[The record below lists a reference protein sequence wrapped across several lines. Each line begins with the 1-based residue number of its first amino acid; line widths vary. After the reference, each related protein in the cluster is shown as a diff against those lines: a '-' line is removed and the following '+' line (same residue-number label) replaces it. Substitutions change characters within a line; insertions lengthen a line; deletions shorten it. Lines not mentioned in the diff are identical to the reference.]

1 MGICQDL
8 ELKIL
13 LLLFQENDHIPLLL
27 VSKAEEHPGMNDA
40 IGISVAVY
48 GSI

>member
-1 MGICQDL
+1 M
-8 ELKIL
+8 L
-13 LLLFQENDHIPLLL
+13 LLLFKENDHMPLLF

-40 IGISVAVY
+40 IGISIAVY